1 MVLIMSQK
9 LTRKQF
15 WIRLGEELCD
25 KIRTRTKKGQDVD
38 DSNFKKLSK
47 GYEKYKKAGGGPRQ
61 SSSKVKPTD
70 LQYTGDMLRDLQV
83 RGSSDEHVTIGWTG
97 AMAERV
103 RENEERGRFISK
115 ENKPISRSEQK
126 YIQDE
131 LDEETPKG
139 VNKSLDEIWRGRKT
153 KVLHMKL

>member
-61 SSSKVKPTD
+61 SSRKVQPTD

-115 ENKPISRSEQK
+115 EHKPISTSEQK
-126 YIQDE
+126 YIEDE
-131 LDEETPKG
+131 LDNEIPEG
-139 VNKSLDEIWRGRKT
+139 IDKSLDEVWRGKKT

>member
-1 MVLIMSQK
+1 MAEK

-25 KIRTRTKKGQDVD
+25 KIRTRTQKGKDVD
-38 DSNFKKLSK
+38 GSDFKKLSK
-47 GYEKYKKAGGGPRQ
+47 WYAKYKKAGGRDDRQ
-61 SSSKVKPTD
+61 SSRKTQPTD

-97 AMAERV
+97 ALADRV

-115 ENKPISRSEQK
+115 EDKPISTSEEE
-126 YIQDE
+126 YVESE
-131 LDEETPKG
+131 LNKEIPEG
-139 VNKSLDEIWRGRKT
+139 VEKNLDEIWRGKKT
-153 KVLHMKL
+153 KVLHLKL